1 MYYEIWKFYD
11 PKATEFIPFEQLF
24 DFVSDLEKPLRI
36 QKPNRLK
43 LISLNITI
51 CENNYVHCNDILG

>member
-1 MYYEIWKFYD
+1 MYYEVWKLYD
-11 PKATEFIPFEQLF
+11 PEATEFIPYAQLF
-24 DFVSDLEKPLRI
+24 DFVDKLKKPFRI
-36 QKPNRLK
+36 RKPNLFK